1 MKLTALV
8 LAFFAF
14 SAFDCRKPTAN
25 TEPKYIERMPVQS
38 VTMPERISLGQ
49 ELRYSVVV
57 ETPTPCWTFRTIKTS
72 KEGREYRVEVY
83 AQYHGE
89 PCIQVIS
96 SFEASGSIRPTERG
110 TYAIVFWRGEGEGM
124 RKTFVVE

>member
-8 LAFFAF
+8 LALFAF
-14 SAFDCRKPTAN
+14 SAFDCRKPTES
-25 TEPKYIERMPVQS
+25 TESKYIERMPVQS

-49 ELRYSVVV
+49 ELQYSVVV
-57 ETPTPCWTFRTIKTS
+57 ETPTPCWTFRTITTS
-72 KEGREYRVEVY
+72 KEGWEYRVEVF
-83 AQYHGE
+83 AQYYGE

-96 SFEASGSIRPTERG
+96 SFEAGGSIRPTERG